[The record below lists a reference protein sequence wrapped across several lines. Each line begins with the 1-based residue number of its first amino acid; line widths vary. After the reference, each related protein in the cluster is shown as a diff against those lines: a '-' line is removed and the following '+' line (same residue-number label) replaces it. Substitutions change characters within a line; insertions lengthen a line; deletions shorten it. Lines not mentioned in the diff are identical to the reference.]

1 MLAGHQHG
9 GRKPRE
15 TSVAEFWYKSMNL
28 FLEELINIKVILFLI
43 HFLISVSLVTDLFY
57 YKYGTFS
64 LQLFVIN
71 LKPSTH
77 HLPRL
82 ALLFA
87 GGVIFVYLM

>member
-1 MLAGHQHG
+1 M
-9 GRKPRE
+9 
-15 TSVAEFWYKSMNL
+15 
-28 FLEELINIKVILFLI
+28 
-43 HFLISVSLVTDLFY
+43 TDLFY

-87 GGVIFVYLM
+87 GGVIVVVVVVVVGV

>member
-1 MLAGHQHG
+1 MIPYSAPPSPLPPNTMLKV
-9 GRKPRE
+9 RK
-15 TSVAEFWYKSMNL
+15 KL
-28 FLEELINIKVILFLI
+28 
-43 HFLISVSLVTDLFY
+43 Y

-87 GGVIFVYLM
+87 GGVIFVYLI

>member
-1 MLAGHQHG
+1 MV
-9 GRKPRE
+9 KYI
-15 TSVAEFWYKSMNL
+15 VVY
-28 FLEELINIKVILFLI
+28 IVVI
-43 HFLISVSLVTDLFY
+43 HSC

-82 ALLFA
+82 ALLLICRWCDIC
-87 GGVIFVYLM
+87 IFNVRNKDVVVVVVLAFP

>member
-1 MLAGHQHG
+1 MF
-9 GRKPRE
+9 
-15 TSVAEFWYKSMNL
+15 TN
-28 FLEELINIKVILFLI
+28 
-43 HFLISVSLVTDLFY
+43 Y

-87 GGVIFVYLM
+87 GGVIFVYLMEEIKMLLLLLYCYLY